1 VPPIKIGIQLASLRL
16 PVRKA
21 IGTAARL
28 GAAGVEFDARGEVRP
43 HELGQ
48 TGIRELKRLL
58 EDSSLGVSAVGFH
71 TRRGYDV
78 ADELD
83 RRIAA
88 TKAAMKFAADMRAP
102 VVVNQIGRVPDEAD
116 GRGWQMLLESLGELA
131 NYGQHVGVILAA
143 QTGSESGP
151 QLATLLDKLPPTVG
165 ADLDPGNLIINGFSP
180 REAVEALGERIVHV
194 HARDGVRDLAR
205 GRGLEVPL
213 GRGSADFPALLAAL
227 EERRYR
233 GYATIVARSEA
244 TDPQAEIALA
254 VEYFKN
260 L

>member
-1 VPPIKIGIQLASLRL
+1 MPPIKIGIQLASLRL

-28 GAAGVEFDARGEVRP
+28 GANGVEFDARGEVRP
-43 HELGQ
+43 QELGQ

-58 EDSSLGVSAVGFH
+58 EDSGLGVSAVEFH

-88 TKAAMKFAADMRAP
+88 TKAAMKFAAEMRAR
-102 VVVNQIGRVPDEAD
+102 VVINQIGRVPDEAEGH
-116 GRGWQMLLESLGELA
+116 GRQLLVEALGELA
-131 NYGQHVGVILAA
+131 DYGQHVGVILAA

-151 QLATLLDKLPPTVG
+151 ALAGLLDKLPPTVG

-180 REAVEALGERIVHV
+180 IEAVAALGERIVHV

-205 GRGLEVPL
+205 GAGWRWRWGAARPISRPCWRPWKNVNI
-213 GRGSADFPALLAAL
+213 AD
-227 EERRYR
+227 
-233 GYATIVARSEA
+233 T
-244 TDPQAEIALA
+244 
-254 VEYFKN
+254 
-260 L
+260 